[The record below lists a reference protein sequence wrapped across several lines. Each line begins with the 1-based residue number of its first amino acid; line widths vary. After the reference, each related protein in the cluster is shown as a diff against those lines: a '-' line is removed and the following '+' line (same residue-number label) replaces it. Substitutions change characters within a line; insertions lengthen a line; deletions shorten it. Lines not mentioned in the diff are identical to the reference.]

1 MREQPMAVLEAL
13 DDPTTNQTLLAA
25 VSDRAPMIAAVCRDG
40 EWVNLASR
48 LLGLRGSSIL
58 LAEPTPED
66 RAQTEWLAVGQ
77 SIHLTFKHDDRKHVC
92 VATVLERT
100 PAAAGEDPRGPAVL
114 VCRPTAIRQVQRRA
128 SVRYDLPDEL
138 LASVQFWLGGNGD
151 PDEPDSERP
160 IWPARVVD
168 LSTQGAKLRA
178 ERNHAMALDPGDCV
192 GLRFSLGLIRGAVC
206 LDAVCRYVQPFEP
219 NARKVLIGFHF
230 VGPEGTLRGRQISD
244 MVRFWAALCGR

>member
-100 PAAAGEDPRGPAVL
+100 PAAAGEDPRPGGPGVSA
-114 VCRPTAIRQVQRRA
+114 
-128 SVRYDLPDEL
+128 D
-138 LASVQFWLGGNGD
+138 GD
-151 PDEPDSERP
+151 PASAAAGICPVR
-160 IWPARVVD
+160 PAR
-168 LSTQGAKLRA
+168 
-178 ERNHAMALDPGDCV
+178 
-192 GLRFSLGLIRGAVC
+192 
-206 LDAVCRYVQPFEP
+206 
-219 NARKVLIGFHF
+219 
-230 VGPEGTLRGRQISD
+230 
-244 MVRFWAALCGR
+244 

>member
-1 MREQPMAVLEAL
+1 MPVLEAL
-13 DDPTTNQTLLAA
+13 DDATTKQTLRAA
-25 VSDRAPMIAAVCRDG
+25 VSDRAAMIAAVCRDG

-58 LAEPTPED
+58 LAEPTLGD

-77 SIHLTFKHDDRKHVC
+77 SIHLTFKHDDRKYVC

-100 PAAAGEDPRGPAVL
+100 PAAVGRDPRGPAVL

-138 LASVQFWLGGNGD
+138 LASVQFWLGWNSD
-151 PDEPDSERP
+151 PNEPDPGRP

-178 ERNHAMALDPGDCV
+178 ERNHAMALDAGDCV
-192 GLRFSLGLIRGAVC
+192 GLRFSLGLIREPVYLNAI
-206 LDAVCRYVQPFEP
+206 CRYVQPFEP
-219 NARKVLIGFHF
+219 NRRKVLIGFHF
-230 VGPEGTLRGRQISD
+230 VGPEGTLLGRQISD
-244 MVRFWAALCGR
+244 MVRFWAASCGR